1 MSVRPSPRPC
11 AAGDTPTAYT
21 SPSDGAPAS
30 AGRRGLAAGRRLVG
44 RKIGLTS
51 KVMQVATGITEPDYG
66 EIHQMVREAIDPS
79 LKPTTTPAETPSSS
93 TSSSSTTTPTDEP
106 TEPTDELTDITESC

>member
-1 MSVRPSPRPC
+1 MLRRYPDLAWVLRENVAVDIPQE
-11 AAGDTPTAYT
+11 DL
-21 SPSDGAPAS
+21 PAW
-30 AGRRGLAAGRRLVG
+30 ATLVQRIQKG
-44 RKIGLTS
+44 GQIASLPLTNRNID
-51 KVMQVATGITEPDYG
+51 VTEPDYG
-66 EIHQMVREAIDPS
+66 EIHQMVREAIDPN